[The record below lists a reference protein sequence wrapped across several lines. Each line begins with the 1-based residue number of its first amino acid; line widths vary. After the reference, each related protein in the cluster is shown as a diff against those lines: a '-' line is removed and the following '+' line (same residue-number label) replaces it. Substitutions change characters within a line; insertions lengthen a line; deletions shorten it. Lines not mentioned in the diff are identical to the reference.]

1 MGNTL
6 YVICLFGEFAMSL
19 HHRSVARFGKSVS
32 CSDRLVQ
39 SLLLLAG
46 FSLISVGAVSAQVI
60 PDATL
65 GSLVTA
71 PDGSNFTITGG
82 RQTGTNL
89 FHSFQDFSVPTGGSA
104 VFANGL
110 DVQTIFARVTGGKL
124 SLIDGL
130 LQTQGSSNLFLLN
143 PAGIVFGGGAKL
155 NIGGSFFGTTANAIG
170 FSDGTTFA
178 ATGTTPL
185 LTMSVP
191 IGLQFGSGSGAIQ
204 VNGMGHTI
212 GGKTQSTDRSPLTN
226 AGTATQ
232 GLTIGIDKTIALV
245 GNGVNLNGGIVNA
258 PQGNLQLG
266 SVQFGTVGLVSSA
279 QGWQL
284 DYSGVS
290 QFQDLQLSQKA
301 IVDASGL
308 GGSQIRVAG
317 QNVTL
322 QDGSMLLMQN
332 QGAQDSGPVQ
342 VDAAGTLQLDGL
354 DPTSTL
360 QSGIHRQQLGT
371 GQGGLTT
378 INAGNLTLMNGSG
391 IVAKTFSAA
400 DNGDVTINAT
410 GNVEVVGYAVNNRPI
425 SSEILSYALN
435 QGQSGNLSLAAQNL
449 TILDGGLVGIG
460 TFSTGA
466 ANDVRVRVRDTI
478 KVVGEEPEKA
488 QFSVLLAISFGPG
501 TAGNI
506 DLAAKNLTIA
516 AGGRV
521 SVSALANGNAG
532 SLVANVAETI
542 TVAGR
547 SAKTNAP
554 SFLNSAATILPPSL
568 RAIYGT
574 PAFPTANAGSVT
586 LTTDRLIV
594 TQGALVT
601 VRNLGVGDAGKL
613 MINANR
619 IDLTQTGGIAASTL
633 VGDGGNLE
641 LNVRDLIFLRDRGTI
656 TAEAKGAGN
665 GGNLSLKS
673 PLIVGVNN
681 SDIIAKAQRGN
692 GGNIAIETNTL
703 VGLTLRTVLTPESD
717 ITASSE
723 FGVSGQVTINGP
735 EVSPSDEAIEL
746 PSTLLDARQMVTEQ
760 CAAAQTDKFTITG
773 RGGLPLE
780 PNRSVTP
787 RPWVDVRSTA
797 VPATPIAAV
806 NSVPQTLVEAI
817 GVQQRS
823 DGKIELIAGN
833 PAALEAIANCAPN
846 PSSLGRLK

>member
-1 MGNTL
+1 
-6 YVICLFGEFAMSL
+6 MSL
-19 HHRSVARFGKSVS
+19 HYRSIARFGKWASR
-32 CSDRLVQ
+32 SDRLAV
-39 SLLLLAG
+39 SLLLLTG
-46 FSLISVGAVSAQVI
+46 FSLTGVCAVSAQVV

-65 GSLVTA
+65 GSLATS
-71 PDGSNFTITGG
+71 PDGTNFTITGG
-82 RQTGTNL
+82 RPTGTNL

-104 VFANGL
+104 IFANGL
-110 DVQTIFARVTGGKL
+110 DVQTIFARVTGGTL
-124 SLIDGL
+124 SSIDGL
-130 LQTQGSSNLFLLN
+130 LATQGSSNLFLLN
-143 PAGIVFGGGAKL
+143 PAGIVFGGSAKL
-155 NIGGSFFGTTANAIG
+155 NIGGSFFGTTANAVTFG
-170 FSDGTTFA
+170 DGTTFA
-178 ATGTTPL
+178 ATGATPL

-204 VNGMGHTI
+204 VNGPGHTI
-212 GGKTQSTDRSPLTN
+212 GGKTQSTGRSPLTN
-226 AGTATQ
+226 AGNATQ
-232 GLTIGIDKTIALV
+232 GLSIGLDKTLALV
-245 GNGVNLNGGIVNA
+245 GNGVNLTGGSLNA

-266 SVQFGTVGLVSSA
+266 SVQSGTVGLVPSA

-284 DYSGVS
+284 DYQGVS

-308 GGSQIRVAG
+308 GGSQIRIAG

-332 QGAQDSGPVQ
+332 QGAQDSGAIQ
-342 VDAAGTLQLDGL
+342 VDAVGTLQIDGT
-354 DPTSTL
+354 DPTANL
-360 QSGIHRQQLGT
+360 QSGIHRQQLGA
-371 GQGGLTT
+371 GQGGTTT
-378 INAGNLTLMNGSG
+378 INAGNLTLVNGG
-391 IVAKTFSAA
+391 AIDAKSFSTAS
-400 DNGDVTINAT
+400 NGDVNLNLRGDIA
-410 GNVEVVGYAVNNRPI
+410 VLGYAPSSRGV
-425 SSEILSYALN
+425 SSEIVSYALN
-435 QGQSGNLSLAAQNL
+435 QGDSGNLRLNGNSL
-449 TILDGGLVGIG
+449 TVLDGGLIGIG
-460 TFSTGA
+460 TFNTGA
-466 ANDVRVRVRDTI
+466 TNDLIVRVKELVN
-478 KVVGEEPEKA
+478 VSNEESTKG
-488 QFSVLLAISFGPG
+488 QFSSLFAVSFGAG
-501 TAGNI
+501 IAGNI
-506 DLAAKNLTIA
+506 DLTAKNVLIQ
-516 AGGRV
+516 AGGRIG
-521 SVSALANGNAG
+521 VSAFASGNAG
-532 SLVANVAETI
+532 QLVANVSETI
-542 TVAGR
+542 TVAGK
-547 SAKTNAP
+547 SAKTGQP
-554 SFLNSAATILPPSL
+554 SFLSSAGNILPPSL

-613 MINANR
+613 VINANR

-633 VGDGGNLE
+633 VGDGGNLD

-665 GGNLSLKS
+665 GGNLLLKS

-703 VGLTLRTVLTPESD
+703 VGLTLRPGLTPESD

-735 EVSPSDEAIEL
+735 EIAPNDEAMEL

-780 PNRSVTP
+780 PSRSVTP

-797 VPATPIAAV
+797 IPPTPIAAV
-806 NSVPQTLVEAI
+806 NPAPQTLVEAI

-833 PAALEAIANCAPN
+833 PAALGAVPTCVPN
-846 PSSLGRLK
+846 SSALGRLK